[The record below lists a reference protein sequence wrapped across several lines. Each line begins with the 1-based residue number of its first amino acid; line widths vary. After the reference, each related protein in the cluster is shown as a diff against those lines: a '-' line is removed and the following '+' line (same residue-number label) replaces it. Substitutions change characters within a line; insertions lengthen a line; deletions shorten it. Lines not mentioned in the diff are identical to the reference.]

1 MMLFEFVVALQ
12 ALQKSSKRGYTMKIV
27 KIDNVAAGTWHRDC
41 ELTSLVY
48 QLSDFQFEF
57 EKDSD
62 SKKWKVL
69 FKKAVSYKV
78 TSDEFIAGGLLEKLP
93 DDGSF
98 FEVKDSSWVNEL
110 ADGEQSLK
118 LKHFIFCF
126 YEEILEVLAEEF
138 NFNDLS

>member
-1 MMLFEFVVALQ
+1 
-12 ALQKSSKRGYTMKIV
+12 MKIV
-27 KIDNVAAGTWHRDC
+27 KIDNIAAGTWHRDC
-41 ELTSLVY
+41 ELTSLNH

-69 FKKAVSYKV
+69 FKSAVSYKV
-78 TSDEFIAGGLLEKLP
+78 TSEEFIGVGVSAQLP
-93 DDGSF
+93 SDGSF

-110 ADGEQSLK
+110 TEGDKSLK

-126 YEEILEVLAEEF
+126 YEEIIEVLAKELCF
-138 NFNDLS
+138 KSIFPKSLSEK

>member
-1 MMLFEFVVALQ
+1 
-12 ALQKSSKRGYTMKIV
+12 MKIV

-69 FKKAVSYKV
+69 FKSAVSYKV
-78 TSDEFIAGGLLEKLP
+78 TSEEFIGVGVLAKLP
-93 DDGSF
+93 NDGSF
-98 FEVKDSSWVNEL
+98 FEVKDSTWVNEIT
-110 ADGEQSLK
+110 DGDQSLK

-126 YEEILEVLAEEF
+126 YEEIIEVLAEELSF
-138 NFNDLS
+138 KDLS